1 MPLDNDWLM
10 GDPIYPCALCDL
22 TPFVLA
28 GIVGNLGGMRAM
40 LKCTLFPH
48 GFSFP

>member
-22 TPFVLA
+22 TPFVNHWQALWEA
-28 GIVGNLGGMRAM
+28 RE
-40 LKCTLFPH
+40 K
-48 GFSFP
+48 